1 MSEPE
6 TPEEPEPAAKGA
18 VGEAL
23 GHYVRD
29 PALWPVLAVLV
40 LVAATLGAA
49 IVLFALVDR
58 NVPAMGALALL
69 VGMSVHAIFE
79 DLRQSR
85 FGMGCRV
92 ILFLWVAVAVVAV
105 SFHRLGVF

>member
-1 MSEPE
+1 MREPE
-6 TPEEPEPAAKGA
+6 KPEPAAKGA
-18 VGEAL
+18 VEEAL

-49 IVLFALVDR
+49 VVLFALVDR

-69 VGMSVHAIFE
+69 VGMSVHAVVE
-79 DLRQSR
+79 DLRLRR
-85 FGMGCRV
+85 FGMAPRV
-92 ILFLWVAVAVVAV
+92 VLTLWVAVAAVAAG
-105 SFHRLGVF
+105 FHTLGVF